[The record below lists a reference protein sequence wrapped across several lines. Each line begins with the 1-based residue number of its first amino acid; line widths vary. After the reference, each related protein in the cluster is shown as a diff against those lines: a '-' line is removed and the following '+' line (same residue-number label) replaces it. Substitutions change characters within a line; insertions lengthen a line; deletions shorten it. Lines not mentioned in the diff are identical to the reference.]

1 MGLFDIFKKKKKKVK
16 TRKKKHR
23 KSSTPK
29 TREDMIKLKSDIKNL
44 QSQIGTI
51 DIVLHK
57 HDDDIAEHSIL
68 IAKHSSNLGK
78 LEQLVANQ
86 PVSPPK
92 FDSLPASRPIATI
105 NPPPLSH
112 IASLQQAQ
120 KFNVNRF
127 SPQEKRILSV
137 FFQNTGMALSYVDIA
152 HSLNKSPSTI
162 KNQMGQINIKADLFT
177 QSIDNESRKRFKLKD
192 GLKIEKYLDVD

>member
-1 MGLFDIFKKKKKKVK
+1 MGLFDIFRKKKKVK
-16 TRKKKHR
+16 TKKKRRR

-29 TREDMIKLKSDIKNL
+29 TREDIIKLNSDIKNL

-68 IAKHSSNLGK
+68 IAKHFRNLQK

-86 PVSPPK
+86 PVSPPR
-92 FDSLPASRPIATI
+92 FDSLPASRPIATT

-112 IASLQQAQ
+112 TAPLQHAP
-120 KFNVNRF
+120 KFSVNRF

-162 KNQMGQINIKADLFT
+162 KNQMRQINIKADLFT
-177 QSIDNESRKRFKLKD
+177 ESINEENRKRFKLKD
-192 GLKIEKYLDVD
+192 GLKIEKYLNVD

>member
-1 MGLFDIFKKKKKKVK
+1 MGLFDIFKKKKKVK

-23 KSSTPK
+23 KNTIPK
-29 TREDMIKLKSDIKNL
+29 TREDIIKLNSDIKNL

-51 DIVLHK
+51 DIVLQK
-57 HDDDIAEHSIL
+57 HDNDIAEHSIL
-68 IAKHSSNLGK
+68 IAKHSRNLEK
-78 LEQLVANQ
+78 LEQLIANQ

-92 FDSLPASRPIATI
+92 LDSFPAGRPITTT
-105 NPPPLSH
+105 NLSPLFHNTPLKQPNNIS
-112 IASLQQAQ
+112 
-120 KFNVNRF
+120 VNRF

-162 KNQMGQINIKADLFT
+162 KNQMGQINIKSDLFT
-177 QSIDNESRKRFKLKD
+177 QSIDNENRKRFKLKD
-192 GLKIEKYLDVD
+192 GLKIEKYLNVD

>member
-1 MGLFDIFKKKKKKVK
+1 MGLFDIFKKKKKTK
-16 TRKKKHR
+16 TRR
-23 KSSTPK
+23 KRPRKRSIPK
-29 TREDMIKLKSDIKNL
+29 TREDIIKLNSDIKNL

-68 IAKHSSNLGK
+68 IAKHSRNLGK

-86 PVSPPK
+86 PISPPK
-92 FDSLPASRPIATI
+92 FDSFPASRPIATT

-112 IASLQQAQ
+112 NVPLQQAQ

-152 HSLNKSPSTI
+152 HSLNKSPNTI
-162 KNQMGQINIKADLFT
+162 KNQMRQINIKADLFT
-177 QSIDNESRKRFKLKD
+177 ESINEENRKRFKLKD
-192 GLKIEKYLDVD
+192 GLKIEKYLNIN

>member
-1 MGLFDIFKKKKKKVK
+1 MGLFDIFRKKKKVK
-16 TRKKKHR
+16 TKKKRRR
-23 KSSTPK
+23 KSSAPK
-29 TREDMIKLKSDIKNL
+29 TREDIIKLNSDIKNL

-68 IAKHSSNLGK
+68 IARHSRNLEK

-86 PVSPPK
+86 PVSPPR
-92 FDSLPASRPIATI
+92 FDSLPASRPIATT

-112 IASLQQAQ
+112 TASLQQVP
-120 KFNVNRF
+120 KFSVNRF

-137 FFQNTGMALSYVDIA
+137 FFQNTGMALSYIDIA
-152 HSLNKSPSTI
+152 HSLNKSPNTI
-162 KNQMGQINIKADLFT
+162 KNQMRQINIKADLFT
-177 QSIDNESRKRFKLKD
+177 ESINEENRKRFKLKD
-192 GLKIEKYLDVD
+192 GLKIEKYLNID

>member
-1 MGLFDIFKKKKKKVK
+1 MGLFDIFRKKKKVK
-16 TRKKKHR
+16 TRKKR
-23 KSSTPK
+23 RCKSSIPK
-29 TREDMIKLKSDIKNL
+29 TREDIIKLNSDIKNL

-68 IAKHSSNLGK
+68 IAKHSRNLEK

-86 PVSPPK
+86 PVSPPR
-92 FDSLPASRPIATI
+92 FDSLPASRPIATT

-112 IASLQQAQ
+112 NVPLQQAQ
-120 KFNVNRF
+120 KFSVNRF

-152 HSLNKSPSTI
+152 HTLNKSPSTI
-162 KNQMGQINIKADLFT
+162 KNQMGQIKIKADLFT
-177 QSIDNESRKRFKLKD
+177 QNIDYENRKRFKLKD
-192 GLKIEKYLDVD
+192 GLKIEKYLNVD